1 MNFLDNA
8 FYHQKKVSLFTYVN
22 IINII
27 LLIIEGGNT
36 LEKGVIYDIHL
47 ILVSI

>member
-8 FYHQKKVSLFTYVN
+8 LYQQKKKASLFTYVN

-36 LEKGVIYDIHL
+36 LEKGIDDIHL
-47 ILVSI
+47 IFVSI

>member
-1 MNFLDNA
+1 MNFLDIA
-8 FYHQKKVSLFTYVN
+8 LYQQKKALLFTYVN

-36 LEKGVIYDIHL
+36 
-47 ILVSI
+47 